1 MEFWGAQWISNTKNP
16 LVIFL
21 NLALAVG
28 FLNLLKRDEVSTPGG
43 AHA

>member
-1 MEFWGAQWISNTKNP
+1 
-16 LVIFL
+16 VIFL

-28 FLNLLKRDEVSTPGG
+28 FLNLLKRDEVPTPGG